1 VVFNASAVVTPMI
14 PFAPQSGICAKV
26 FIFFGKLYIILYMDF
41 LHALL
46 RSNSITFFLQAFI
59 SLFVIVNAM
68 GNVPLF
74 VTLLERFGEAE
85 KTIMMKKAAI
95 IAALTLLVVT
105 VTGNL
110 FFRLLGIEMF
120 SFTIAG
126 GILLMIISIEMLLGL
141 QTRTQSSSAEEKSS
155 AEMDEITVVPLAIP
169 LLTGPGA
176 LTTAIVLFN
185 TAGNIQNKIILL
197 GTIVLVFVISYIILV
212 RSKSILKFL
221 GKTGTR
227 VARRIMG
234 LMLLSIA
241 VQFVIKG
248 IFDAFHLYKP

>member
-1 VVFNASAVVTPMI
+1 
-14 PFAPQSGICAKV
+14 
-26 FIFFGKLYIILYMDF
+26 MDVIQ
-41 LHALL
+41 ALL
-46 RSNSITFFLQAFI
+46 RSNSITFFLQSFL
-59 SLFVIVNAM
+59 SLFVIVNAI

-85 KTIMMKKAAI
+85 KTTMMKKATI
-95 IAALTLLVVT
+95 IAALTLLIVT

-110 FFRLLGIEMF
+110 FFRLLGIEMY

-141 QTRTQSSSAEEKSS
+141 NTRTQSSTAEEQSS
-155 AEMDEITVVPLAIP
+155 SEMDEITVIPLAIP

-176 LTTAIVLFN
+176 LTTAIVLFD

-197 GTIVLVFVISYIILV
+197 GAIILVFVISYVILI
-212 RSKSILKFL
+212 RSRPILTFL

-241 VQFVIKG
+241 VQFIIKG
-248 IFDAFHLYKP
+248 IFDATHLYKT

>member
-1 VVFNASAVVTPMI
+1 
-14 PFAPQSGICAKV
+14 
-26 FIFFGKLYIILYMDF
+26 MDVIQT
-41 LHALL
+41 LL
-46 RSNSITFFLQAFI
+46 RSNSITFFLHSFL
-59 SLFVIVNAM
+59 SLFVIVNAI

-85 KTIMMKKAAI
+85 KTTMMKKATI
-95 IAALTLLVVT
+95 IAALTLLIVT

-110 FFRLLGIEMF
+110 FFRLLGIEMY

-141 QTRTQSSSAEEKSS
+141 NTRTQSSMAEEQSS
-155 AEMDEITVVPLAIP
+155 SEMDEITVIPLAIP

-176 LTTAIVLFN
+176 LTTAIVLFD

-197 GTIVLVFVISYIILV
+197 GTIILVFVISYVILV
-212 RSKSILKFL
+212 RSRPILTFL

-241 VQFVIKG
+241 VQFIIKG
-248 IFDAFHLYKP
+248 IFDAIHLYKT

>member
-1 VVFNASAVVTPMI
+1 
-14 PFAPQSGICAKV
+14 
-26 FIFFGKLYIILYMDF
+26 MD
-41 LHALL
+41 HINALL
-46 RSNSITFFLQAFI
+46 RYNSITFFLQSFI
-59 SLFVIVNAM
+59 SLFVIVNAV
-68 GNVPLF
+68 GNIPLF

-85 KTIMMKKAAI
+85 KTTMMKKAAI
-95 IAALTLLVVT
+95 VAALTLLVVT

-141 QTRTQSSSAEEKSS
+141 RTRTQSSTDEEQNST
-155 AEMDEITVVPLAIP
+155 AMDEITVIPLAIP

-176 LTTAIVLFN
+176 LTTGIMLFD
-185 TAGNIQNKIILL
+185 TAGNIQNRIILL
-197 GTIVLVFVISYIILV
+197 GTIVLVFVISYIILS
-212 RSKSILKFL
+212 RSKPILKFL

-241 VQFVIKG
+241 VQFIIKG
-248 IFDAFHLYKP
+248 IFDAIRLYKL